1 MPFEFQR
8 TKIPDVILIKPRV
21 FEDERG
27 FFMETYKKSDFKK
40 AGIDVDFV
48 QCNHSKSARGVIR
61 GLHFQK
67 EPYAQSKLVRC
78 IKGKVF
84 DVAVDIR
91 NDSETIGKYV
101 SVELSEE
108 NKHLFFIPKGFAHG
122 FQVLSKTAEIEYL
135 IDNEFAPSYEDGIR
149 WDDPEININW
159 PNSKEILS
167 ELDQYR
173 PLLKNPDNDFNYS
186 KEKPNDFIKNNI
198 IFGGNRDVSSDVT
211 EKGSE

>member
-27 FFMETYKKSDFKK
+27 FFMENYKKSDFKK

-48 QCNHSKSARGVIR
+48 QSNHSKSTKGVIR

-78 IKGKVF
+78 IKGKIF

-91 NDSETIGKYV
+91 NNSNTFGEYIA
-101 SVELSEE
+101 VELSEK
-108 NKHLFFIPKGFAHG
+108 NKYLLFVPKGFAHG
-122 FQVLSKTAEIEYL
+122 FQVLSEVAEIEYL
-135 IDNEFAPSYEDGIR
+135 VDNEYAPDFENGIL
-149 WDDPEININW
+149 WNDNYININW
-159 PNSKEILS
+159 PISDAIIS
-167 ELDQYR
+167 EKDKHWL
-173 PLLKNPDNDFNYS
+173 YS
-186 KEKPNDFIKNNI
+186 KKTLYNYQSKFNI
-198 IFGGNRDVSSDVT
+198 RKI
-211 EKGSE
+211 